1 MARLD
6 DMEADSLRHYLDWLR
21 KNEGFIQRR
30 ITRTS
35 VLDRVLRGTEEDT
48 YERLKNRFIS
58 AIHSLDDER
67 EAELLLD
74 VFALSEATAGVPR
87 LQERRRI
94 HGAAINRGID
104 SVASRERAAL
114 DHLHSRLVAGTYAQS
129 PLVLHVP
136 EMHGGIIYEHT
147 STLIIVENRK
157 WRETREYYRFANMID
172 DLEYVTV
179 TRSYPGIVYPDERGD
194 FKVNTRPVAGAG
206 WNDHFWHIN
215 EAHTKTEPMKRAEVY
230 DLKFRI
236 EPGSAEAARADAL
249 KLGSRAFHHRAL
261 LASIQVGF
269 IGEKPAS
276 VWAFERVSPY
286 ARPLHPAEGDLMVL
300 DDRGVAT
307 LRLRDVY
314 GGLFSGVAWDWRG

>member
-1 MARLD
+1 MGRLD
-6 DMEADSLRHYLDWLR
+6 DTEAESLRSYLDWLR
-21 KNEGFIQRR
+21 KNDGFIQRR
-30 ITRTS
+30 ITRNS
-35 VLDRVLRGTEEDT
+35 MLDRVLRGTEEDT
-48 YERLKNRFIS
+48 YERLKSRFIS

-67 EAELLLD
+67 EVELLLD

-87 LQERRRI
+87 LQDRRRI
-94 HGAAINRGID
+94 HGAAINRRID
-104 SVASRERAAL
+104 SVASRERVAL

-129 PLVLHVP
+129 PLALHVP

-206 WNDHFWHIN
+206 WNDHFWHLN
-215 EAHTKTEPMKRAEVY
+215 EARTATEPMKYGEVY

-236 EPGSAEAARADAL
+236 TPSSADEASADAL
-249 KLGSRAFHHRAL
+249 TLGSRAFHHRSL

-269 IGEKPAS
+269 IGDSPDS
-276 VWAFERVSPY
+276 LWAFEQVSPY
-286 ARPLHPAEGDLMVL
+286 ARPSEANLYNEVEL
-300 DDRGVAT
+300 DSRGVAT
-307 LRLRDVY
+307 IRLRDAH
-314 GGLFSGVAWDWRG
+314 GGLFSGIRWRW